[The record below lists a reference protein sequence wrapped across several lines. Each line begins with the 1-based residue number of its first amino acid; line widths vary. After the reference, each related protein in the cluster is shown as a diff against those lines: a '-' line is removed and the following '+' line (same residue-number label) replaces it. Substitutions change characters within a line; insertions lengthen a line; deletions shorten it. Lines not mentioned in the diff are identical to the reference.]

1 MVRKKDIPAKSLT
14 ISPSKRFVKNFV
26 MVACCV
32 SYKGTTPPFFCKK
45 GLKIN
50 SESYC
55 DLVLDNYAPYLQAL
69 YPEKNGLYFLQDGA
83 PSHTSEE
90 SLKCV
95 HKIFGAK
102 NVIQNPPNSPDLNVL
117 DYHTWDHMDKMV
129 QQNKDIVTL
138 SDLKRE
144 VVRSYQNVNMD
155 EVRKSIESWP
165 KRLEKCIEAGGDRFE
180 FAL

>member
-1 MVRKKDIPAKSLT
+1 MTEPTQVLPKIAGDFKLYVLSVV
-14 ISPSKRFVKNFV
+14 VKYFSSQVVIFKLQFKN
-26 MVACCV
+26 
-32 SYKGTTPPFFCKK
+32 TFCKK

-55 DLVLDNYAPYLQAL
+55 DLVLDNQSPYLQAL

-95 HKIFGAK
+95 RKIFGAK
-102 NVIQNPPNSPDLNVL
+102 NAIQNPPNSPDLNVL

-138 SDLKRE
+138 ADLERE
-144 VVRSYQNVNMD
+144 VVRS
-155 EVRKSIESWP
+155 
-165 KRLEKCIEAGGDRFE
+165 
-180 FAL
+180 